1 MQLHLLCQP
10 CNLPFPACF
19 PFIFRIFPSEFL
31 TFSLSKLFNF
41 SIVLPGLIS
50 VPIIGHILIY
60 SVIVQQGQ
68 GFQTKTI
75 GQKYTKHKQ
84 NKNSITGGH
93 TMKGYIIDTGYM
105 GLVNGKYML
114 FASEEEYRDY
124 LDS

>member
-60 SVIVQQGQ
+60 SVIVQQEQEQRLSNKGPR
-68 GFQTKTI
+68 TKITL
-75 GQKYTKHKQ
+75 Q
-84 NKNSITGGH
+84 NQNNIAGGH